1 MPTLRFLHIDDNE
14 DDSVLLQH
22 HLSRAGYSL
31 KWARVETAEQMRT
44 ALDRHPWNLVLSD
57 YAMPHFS
64 ALEAIAILR
73 ERGLEIP
80 FIMVSGAI
88 SEDVAA
94 AVMRAGAHDYVMK
107 DNLTRLGPAIERELT
122 YAASRRERTRAQ
134 EALRNAEKLATLG
147 RLAASIAHEINN
159 PLEAITNVLY
169 LLQRHPGVSDEAR
182 QFVEL
187 AEKEAGR
194 VGQLVRQAL
203 SFSRRDHGGVSQ
215 TSVRNLVQNVLD
227 LYAPKIQ
234 ASKVSISA
242 RFGIDGQIHAV
253 SDELQQVF
261 SNLIL
266 NAVDAVGE
274 AGMVKI
280 RVSAARD
287 WRDPERQGVRVV
299 IADSGVGIRPEHRD
313 DIFEPF
319 FSTKGEKGTGLGLWI
334 CSEIIE
340 RHGGTIRMRSSVNS
354 HRIGTTFSVFLPVAA
369 KTQPAAKSQR
379 A

>member
-1 MPTLRFLHIDDNE
+1 MHTLRLLHIDDNE
-14 DDSVLLQH
+14 DDSVLLRH
-22 HLSRAGYSL
+22 HLGRAGYSL
-31 KWARVETAEQMRT
+31 KWARVETAEQMR
-44 ALDRHPWNLVLSD
+44 AELDRHPWNLVLSD

-73 ERGLEIP
+73 ERRLEIP
-80 FIMVSGAI
+80 FIMVSGAMD
-88 SEDVAA
+88 EEVAA

-107 DNLTRLGPAIERELT
+107 GNLTRLGPAIQRELT
-122 YAASRRERTRAQ
+122 GAASRRERARAQ

-182 QFVEL
+182 QFVDL
-187 AEKEAGR
+187 AEKEAER

-203 SFSRRDHGGVSQ
+203 GFSRRRHDGVSQ
-215 TSVRNLVQNVLD
+215 TSVRELVQSVLD

-242 RFGIDGQIHAV
+242 QFGIDGQIHAV

-274 AGMVKI
+274 TGLVKI

-299 IADSGVGIRPEHRD
+299 IADSGVGIRPEHREE
-313 DIFEPF
+313 IFEPF

-354 HRIGTTFSVFLPVAA
+354 HRIGTTFSVFLPVAT
-369 KTQPAAKSQR
+369 KTQPAAKSQP